1 MVDVDGGKLLNEDND
16 LRSVS
21 ILIFVLS
28 YCSNLV
34 HKYVL
39 WFYNLQPTSYC
50 KDPTQTKSLLKYLQY
65 LLKKFVQHLYNQNY
79 EVLCKFIFLDNGTL
93 RCMIAVA
100 LYLYMWFKLI

>member
-50 KDPTQTKSLLKYLQY
+50 KDPTQTITVKLSRIFV
-65 LLKKFVQHLYNQNY
+65 KKIRIT
-79 EVLCKFIFLDNGTL
+79 FISSEL
-93 RCMIAVA
+93 
-100 LYLYMWFKLI
+100 